1 MTTFKRGARPSPR
14 HCLAAATPHRTTA
27 APACFLRV
35 PTQLSMWLNDV
46 HGDCVT
52 AEEAFAKACCGILI
66 SDAEVLAWATA
77 HDVLEGADLASVLTL
92 MQADGFAQDQN
103 GYDDGPY
110 LSVDWTDVGALA
122 SAIFSGPVK
131 IGVAADQLQNV
142 PDVGEKN
149 GWIANDFTSDSNYD
163 HCVGLSG
170 YGTIA
175 WLAAQLGVPVP
186 AGVDVT
192 ARAYALFTWGTIGI
206 ITRDSLLAICGEAWL
221 RSPTTRIVGD
231 GLPTPDTV
239 TIAQDPTPTPSPAP
253 TPAPTPAPAPTPTP
267 TGPTLEKAQEVVQY
281 ALYESSTGLVHIEL
295 RAAVE
300 ATRAALAKLTG
311 WPT

>member
-1 MTTFKRGARPSPR
+1 
-14 HCLAAATPHRTTA
+14 
-27 APACFLRV
+27 
-35 PTQLSMWLNDV
+35 MWLNDV

-77 HDVLEGADLASVLTL
+77 HDVLEGADLTSVLSA

-103 GYDDGPY
+103 GYDDGPPS
-110 LSVDWTDVGALA
+110 SVDWTNAVTLA

-149 GWIANDFTSDSNYD
+149 GWIANDFTVDSNYD
-163 HCVGLSG
+163 HCVGLCG

-186 AGVDVT
+186 AGVNVT
-192 ARAYALFTWGTIGI
+192 TPAYALFTWSTIGI

-221 RSPTTRIVGD
+221 RNPTTRIVGD
-231 GLPTPDTV
+231 SPPTPDTV
-239 TIAQDPTPTPSPAP
+239 AIYHWTPSPAPTP

-267 TGPTLEKAQEVVQY
+267 TGPTLEIAQEVVQY
-281 ALYESSTGLVHIEL
+281 ALYESSTGLLHIEL
-295 RAAVE
+295 RAAVN
-300 ATRAALAKLTG
+300 ATRAALAKLPG

>member
-14 HCLAAATPHRTTA
+14 HRLAAATPHRTTA

-66 SDAEVLAWATA
+66 SDEEVLAWATA
-77 HDVLEGADLASVLTL
+77 HDVLEGADLASVLSA

-103 GYDDGPY
+103 AYDDGAPS
-110 LSVDWTDVGALA
+110 SVDWTDVGALA

-131 IGVAADQLQNV
+131 IGVAADQIQNM
-142 PDVGEKN
+142 PDVGAKN
-149 GWIANDFTSDSNYD
+149 GWIANDFTVDSNYD
-163 HCVGLSG
+163 HCVGLCG
-170 YGTIA
+170 YGTVA
-175 WLAAQLGVPVP
+175 WLAEQFDVPVP
-186 AGVDVT
+186 ASVDGAT
-192 ARAYALFTWGTIGI
+192 PAYALFTWSTIGI

-221 RSPTTRIVGD
+221 RNPTTRIVGD
-231 GLPTPDTV
+231 NPPTPDAV
-239 TIAQDPTPTPSPAP
+239 TIAQDPTPTPTPTPSPAP
-253 TPAPTPAPAPTPTP
+253 TPAPVV
-267 TGPTLEKAQEVVQY
+267 VVQY
-281 ALYESSTGLVHIEL
+281 ALHEPSRGLVHIEL